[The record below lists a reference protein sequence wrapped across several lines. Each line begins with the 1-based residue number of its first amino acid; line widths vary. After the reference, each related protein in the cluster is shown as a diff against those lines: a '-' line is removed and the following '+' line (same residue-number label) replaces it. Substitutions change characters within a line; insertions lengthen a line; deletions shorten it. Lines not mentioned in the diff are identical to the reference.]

1 MMSPDI
7 VFKDESI
14 VVYSHMKS
22 NYTIEVL
29 YINMRHKIS
38 SVNVPKEFILFIDEA
53 QLLGDNTEPARFM
66 KMRASKAKF
75 ACFAF
80 SPIVLSATNAM
91 FEAKCHENRCVYL
104 YSFYSM

>member
-1 MMSPDI
+1 MMTPNL
-7 VFKDESI
+7 VFKDVSV
-14 VVYSHMKS
+14 VVYSHTKS

-29 YINMRHKIS
+29 YINMRHKFS
-38 SVNVPKEFILFIDEA
+38 SVNVPKEFILFA
-53 QLLGDNTEPARFM
+53 QLLGDDTGPARFM
-66 KMRASKAKF
+66 KMLASKAKF

-91 FEAKCHENRCVYL
+91 FEARKSLCLL